1 MKAYWQT
8 HKKLEQYINRT
19 CECSNCHFAPS
30 KLLYM
35 TPFCPM
41 CGARMENIPLPI
53 TDFRTVD
60 KSVLYPW
67 QKIDRDVYTL
77 GEYIVHIDFGEY
89 ENHKQLYFVG
99 ARNYNDEDVDNVQ
112 STGYDVI
119 KRYLT
124 LDEAM
129 QYVEGLI
136 EMEE

>member
-1 MKAYWQT
+1 MKAYWKT
-8 HKKLEQYINRT
+8 HKKLEQD
-19 CECSNCHFAPS
+19 
-30 KLLYM
+30 
-35 TPFCPM
+35 
-41 CGARMENIPLPI
+41 I

-77 GEYIVHIDFGEY
+77 GEYIVHIDLGEY

-112 STGYDVI
+112 STGYDII

>member
-1 MKAYWQT
+1 MKAYWKA
-8 HKKLEQYINRT
+8 HKKLEQNTNRT
-19 CECSNCHFAPS
+19 CECSNCHFVPP
-30 KLLYM
+30 KLIYM
-35 TPFCPM
+35 TPFCPL

-53 TDFRTVD
+53 TDFRTID
-60 KSVLYPW
+60 KAVLYPW

-89 ENHKQLYFVG
+89 EN
-99 ARNYNDEDVDNVQ
+99 R
-112 STGYDVI
+112 YDII

-136 EMEE
+136 EMGE